1 MTSDN
6 KIILDCDPGEDDAL
20 AILLALAK
28 NLDLAALVCGFGNT
42 AAGKTY
48 KNGAGLLTLAG
59 RTDVSL
65 FKGAE
70 KPYKPHPVEQE
81 IVSAGDF
88 VSDNGLCGVQLPLA
102 PDILNAGESQTQDE
116 RIQAIADRVHQAG
129 PLTYI
134 VTGPCTTLAHVLDS
148 LGDDAQEY
156 IQHVII
162 MGGAL
167 DAAGNTG
174 PINPETGKPYAEF
187 NFYCDPHGVQ
197 RVFDSG
203 LPITLVPWD
212 LTERIVLTYGE
223 LADWSSETPQGS
235 FVLELMK
242 NFLESY
248 GNAHERS
255 FEFNDCITITALE
268 KEGEFRDEHVRLLL
282 EGDQTG
288 RIVRDAQGT
297 ALRFFDLKPDKI
309 FPVRNAILNILGIQ
323 AAMPEA
329 KKAS

>member
-1 MTSDN
+1 MISDN
-6 KIILDCDPGEDDAL
+6 KIVLDCDPGEDDAL

-28 NLDLAALVCGFGNT
+28 DIDVAALVCGFGNT
-42 AAGKTY
+42 AARKTH

-59 RTDVSL
+59 RTDVPL
-65 FKGAE
+65 FKGTE
-70 KPYKPHPVEQE
+70 KPYRPHPFEQE

-88 VSDNGLCGVQLPLA
+88 VGDNGLCGVELPEA
-102 PDILNAGESQTQDE
+102 PDFLSTGIDDPEED
-116 RIQAIADRVHQAG
+116 RIQIISDLVRKTG

-134 VTGPCTTLAHVLDS
+134 VTGPCATLAHVLDK
-148 LGDDAQEY
+148 LGSEAHAF
-156 IQHVII
+156 IRHVII

-174 PINPETGKPYAEF
+174 PINPETGKSYAEF

-212 LTERIVLTYGE
+212 LTEQIVLTYGE
-223 LADWSSETPQGS
+223 LAGLSSKTPQGS

-248 GNAHERS
+248 GNVHERS
-255 FEFNDCITITALE
+255 FEFNDCITITAFE
-268 KEGEFRDEHVRLLL
+268 QEGEFRDERVRLVL
-282 EGDQTG
+282 EGNQTG
-288 RIVRDAQGT
+288 RLVRDEQGT
-297 ALRFFDLKPDKI
+297 AMRFFHLGRDGIL
-309 FPVRNAILNILGIQ
+309 PVRNTILNDLDIEV
-323 AAMPEA
+323 AKPEA